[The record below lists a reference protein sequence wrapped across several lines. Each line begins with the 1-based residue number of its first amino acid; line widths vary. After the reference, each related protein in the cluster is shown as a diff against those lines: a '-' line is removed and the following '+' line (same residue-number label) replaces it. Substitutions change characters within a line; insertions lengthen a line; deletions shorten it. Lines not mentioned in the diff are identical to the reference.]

1 MNDESPLRLSKLP
14 HSFAKKKYLHV
25 LISALSESIKNKVG
39 DARVSYELYKI
50 MYPMLSKMKWHQ
62 GGTTACLIPS

>member
-50 MYPMLSKMKWHQ
+50 MYPMLSK
-62 GGTTACLIPS
+62 